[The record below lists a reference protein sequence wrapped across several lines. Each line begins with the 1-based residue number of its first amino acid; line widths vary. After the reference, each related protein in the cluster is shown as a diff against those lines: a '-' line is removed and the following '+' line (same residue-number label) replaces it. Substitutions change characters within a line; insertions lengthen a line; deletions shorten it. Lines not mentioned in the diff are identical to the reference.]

1 MPASPREHTY
11 GTTVTWTGNTGSG
24 TTSHRSYERLYD
36 ISSEGKPVIAGSS
49 DPAFRGDPA
58 RYNPEDLLVASL
70 SACHMLWYLSLSA
83 KAGIVVTAYRDRAE
97 GTMAEAANG
106 SGRFTHLVLRP
117 EVTVAAGT
125 DLDKADAIHHDAHAM
140 CFIAN
145 SINFPITVEATYTVA
160 AD

>member
-1 MPASPREHTY
+1 MSASSRAHTY
-11 GTTVTWTGNTGSG
+11 ETTVTWTGNTGSG
-24 TTSHRSYERLYD
+24 TTSQRAYERLYD
-36 ISSEGKPVIAGSS
+36 ISNDGKPVIEGSS

-83 KAGIVVTAYRDRAE
+83 KAGIVVTAYRDQAD
-97 GTMAEAANG
+97 GTMVEEANG
-106 SGRFTHLVLRP
+106 SGHFTHLVLRP
-117 EVTVAAGT
+117 EIAVVAGT

-160 AD
+160 DE

>member
-97 GTMAEAANG
+97 GTMAEEPNG

-117 EVTVAAGT
+117 EITVTAGA
-125 DLDKADAIHHDAHAM
+125 DLDKADVIHHDAHAM

-145 SINFPITVEATYTVA
+145 SINFLITVEATYTVA
-160 AD
+160 DE